1 MKLASIIKSIA
12 VTAAFAAASAYAAP
26 VELVTNGSFEDLNGH
41 TVLASG
47 TWDIY
52 NNIPGWHGI
61 DNGIEV
67 RNNVAGTAFDGHN
80 FVELDTTANS
90 AMDQVINT
98 TAGQHY
104 TLSFA
109 YENRPGVALASQG
122 VQVFWGAQNLGTFN
136 NAASWTT
143 ATFDVVGNA
152 GNTKLK
158 FLAVGTSDSYGTSLD
173 KVSLTSAVPEP
184 ETYGMLL
191 AGLALVGFAARRKAE
206 K

>member
-1 MKLASIIKSIA
+1 MNFATIIKSIA
-12 VTAAFAAASAYAAP
+12 VASAFVAGSVYAAP
-26 VELVTNGSFEDLNGH
+26 VELVTNGSFENLNGN
-41 TVLASG
+41 TVLANG

-67 RNNVAGTAFDGHN
+67 RNNVAGTAYDGKN

-109 YENRPGVALASQG
+109 FENRPGVALSSQG
-122 VQVFWGAQNLGTFN
+122 LQVFWGSQNLGTFN
-136 NAASWTT
+136 NASSWTT
-143 ATFDVVGNA
+143 ETIDVVGNA

-158 FLAVGTSDSYGTSLD
+158 FVAVGTSDSYGSSLD
-173 KVSLTSAVPEP
+173 NVSLTSAVPEP

-191 AGLALVGFAARRKAE
+191 AGLALVGLVARRKAA